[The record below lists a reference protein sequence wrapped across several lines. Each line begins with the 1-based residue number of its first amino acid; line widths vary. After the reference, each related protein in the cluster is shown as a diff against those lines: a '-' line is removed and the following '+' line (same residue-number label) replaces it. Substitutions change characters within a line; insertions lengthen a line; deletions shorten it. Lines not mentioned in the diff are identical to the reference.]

1 MMQQH
6 VEQLLT
12 HPKASVVAVSATVAS
27 GWANW
32 FDFFNAN
39 LTMGATI
46 TGIVL
51 SWVMIFMHVKKMM
64 REDAEHRLMMK
75 KINAEIDILVKQR

>member
-1 MMQQH
+1 MQQH

-12 HPKASVVAVSATVAS
+12 HPKASAVAVSATVAS

-32 FDFFNAN
+32 FEFFNAN
-39 LTMGATI
+39 LTLAATI
-46 TGIVL
+46 TGILL
-51 SWVMIFMHVKKMM
+51 SWTMIYMHVKKMR

>member
-1 MMQQH
+1 MMEQH

-12 HPKASVVAVSATVAS
+12 HPKASAVAASATIAS

-39 LTMGATI
+39 LTMAATI
-46 TGIVL
+46 TGILL
-51 SWVMIFMHVKKMM
+51 SWVMIFMHIKKMM

-75 KINAEIDILVKQR
+75 KLDAEIDILAKKR